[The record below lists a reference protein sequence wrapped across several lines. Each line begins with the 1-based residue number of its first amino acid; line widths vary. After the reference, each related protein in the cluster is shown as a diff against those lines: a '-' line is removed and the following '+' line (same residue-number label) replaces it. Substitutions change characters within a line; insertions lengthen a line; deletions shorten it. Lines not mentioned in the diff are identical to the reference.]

1 MSPTFDEER
10 ALHAHG
16 ATAIAG
22 VDEVGRGCWAGPVM
36 AAAVV
41 FDADV
46 YGQPERLAGV
56 DDSKRLTSTQRTA
69 LVQSMHPYIRSAAI
83 GWVSA
88 HDIDCMGII
97 QATRVA
103 MQQAVFGLT
112 IPVDALLIDAVSF
125 PHWSIPQHS
134 FIHGDSRSLSI
145 AAASIIAKVARDRIM
160 QQLDTL
166 TPHYGYATHKG
177 YGTPVHQQAL
187 MRHGPSIHHR
197 HTYAPIR
204 SFHLTGAWGFRRS
217 DAERV

>member
-1 MSPTFDEER
+1 MSPTFDEECT
-10 ALHAHG
+10 LHAHG

-41 FDADV
+41 FESFI
-46 YGQPERLAGV
+46 YTKPECLAGV
-56 DDSKRLTSTQRTA
+56 DDSKRLTSEQRTA
-69 LVQSMHPYIRSAAI
+69 LVQSMQPFIRSVAV

-112 IPVDALLIDAVSF
+112 VSVDALLVDAVSF
-125 PHWSIPQHS
+125 PHWSIPQRS
-134 FIHGDSRSLSI
+134 LIHGDRRSLSI

-177 YGTPVHQQAL
+177 YGTPAHQRAL

-204 SFHLTGAWGFRRS
+204 TFHLTGTWAFGRT
-217 DAERV
+217 DAEHV